1 MMEETPHVGE
11 DLGEGLRRGGRG
23 RWRRAGGD
31 GLGRREMEEE
41 TERNEIKPPV
51 AAVI

>member
-11 DLGEGLRRGGRG
+11 DVGEGLRRVGRE
-23 RWRRAGGD
+23 
-31 GLGRREMEEE
+31 EMEEE